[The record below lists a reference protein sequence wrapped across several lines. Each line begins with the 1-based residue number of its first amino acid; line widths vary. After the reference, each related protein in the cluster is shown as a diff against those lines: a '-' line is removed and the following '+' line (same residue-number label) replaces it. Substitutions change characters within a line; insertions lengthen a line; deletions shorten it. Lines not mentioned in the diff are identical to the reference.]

1 METGWLQKDIS
12 GSGFTLVIRSG
23 VGVSIQGRY
32 WSAEPRFM
40 KSSSKSKFEESVGKS
55 GETFSN
61 TASDELKMSSCR
73 VQCVENESFSKAPL
87 HGNWLGN

>member
-32 WSAEPRFM
+32 WSVEPRFI
-40 KSSSKSKFEESVGKS
+40 KSSSKSKFGKSVGESV
-55 GETFSN
+55 ETFSN
-61 TASDELKMSSCR
+61 TASDELKRSSCR
-73 VQCVENESFSKAPL
+73 MQCVEDDEDSPL
-87 HGNWLGN
+87 RSPYGS